1 MYNASIGKDVNI
13 DGRWFMY
20 NVSIG
25 EDVNIDDRCL
35 CIMIIR
41 RCDCCGRGWREI
53 DGVHGDLR
61 CTGQ

>member
-1 MYNASIGKDVNI
+1 MYNASISK
-13 DGRWFMY
+13 
-20 NVSIG
+20 
-25 EDVNIDDRCL
+25 DVNIDDRCL